1 MSSLQ
6 LKESLKAKFENG
18 EFADTDLPSFFDVFS
33 QLGNEVE
40 DIQDVANGWNSVVQ
54 FELTDAGT
62 YWVQIW
68 DGKFSNGT
76 GSNPDAS
83 LCLSLS
89 AATAAQIFV
98 GEKDAEALLNS
109 GELKV
114 TGDFSDAVRFYE
126 ILELVLE
133 EIEN

>member
-1 MSSLQ
+1 MSTLH

-18 EFADTDLPSFFDVFS
+18 EFEETDLPSFFDVFS
-33 QLGNEVE
+33 HLGNEVE
-40 DIQDVANGWNSVVQ
+40 DIQDVAKGWTSVVE
-54 FELTDAGT
+54 FELADTGSF
-62 YWVQIW
+62 WIQVQ

-76 GSNPDAS
+76 GNNPDAS
-83 LCLSLS
+83 LRLSLS
-89 AATAAQIFV
+89 PATAVQIFV

-114 TGDFSDAVRFYE
+114 TGDFPDAVRFYE

>member
-18 EFADTDLPSFFDVFS
+18 EFAETDMPSFFDVFS
-33 QLGNEVE
+33 HLSNEVE
-40 DIQDVANGWNSVVQ
+40 DIQDVAKGWNSIVE
-54 FELTDAGT
+54 FELTNAGSF
-62 YWVQIW
+62 WIQIR

-76 GSNPDAS
+76 GNNPEAS
-83 LCLSLS
+83 LRLNLS
-89 AATAAQIFV
+89 AATAVQIFV

-114 TGDFSDAVRFYE
+114 TGDFPDAVRFYE

>member
-6 LKESLKAKFENG
+6 IKESLKAKFENG

-33 QLGNEVE
+33 HLGNEIE
-40 DIQDVANGWNSVVQ
+40 DIQDVVNGWNSVVE
-54 FELTDAGT
+54 FELADAGSF
-62 YWVQIW
+62 WIQIR

-76 GSNPDAS
+76 GNNPEAS
-83 LCLSLS
+83 LRLSLS

-98 GEKDAEALLNS
+98 GEKDAESLLNS
-109 GELKV
+109 GELRI
-114 TGDFSDAVRFYE
+114 TGDLEDATRFHE